1 MSRLKVALLAFC
13 CVGGLAAV
21 SVSDRGA
28 FVVSFVGLMFGGIA
42 AAVAIVGV
50 IVGVGLAVV
59 TGWGGAV
66 PLWGGDVAKKVS
78 FLEQGGSVWVFKLV
92 K

>member
-42 AAVAIVGV
+42 AAVA
-50 IVGVGLAVV
+50 
-59 TGWGGAV
+59 TN
-66 PLWGGDVAKKVS
+66 DVR
-78 FLEQGGSVWVFKLV
+78 G
-92 K
+92 